1 MLINL
6 KSHIKESNLLPWIL
20 PPYSKQ
26 YTILINFS
34 KQILACAVHPEKSC
48 LALQVSENALILLF
62 LKERAAEE
70 IKLTFQKARAILG
83 FSFLFG
89 DDFNFFIATNLSI
102 DLYKIKLD
110 KKESKLVK
118 NIVLN
123 VADPYI
129 QLYYETM
136 ANMVMI
142 VDSKGTCSP
151 FFLNMYK

>member
-1 MLINL
+1 M
-6 KSHIKESNLLPWIL
+6 
-20 PPYSKQ
+20 
-26 YTILINFS
+26 
-34 KQILACAVHPEKSC
+34 ACAVHPEKSC

-70 IKLTFQKARAILG
+70 IKLTFQKAKSILG
-83 FSFLFG
+83 FSFLFA

-110 KKESKLVK
+110 KKESKLIK

-123 VADPYI
+123 IADPNL
-129 QLYYETM
+129 QMYYESL

-142 VDSKGTCSP
+142 VDSKGQCNP
-151 FFLNMYK
+151 FFLNLYKQK